1 MGELSLRLGNILK
14 IKRMDYKLL
23 KFMINLFRRFFIRWE
38 NMMEFIIF
46 IQMIGFIMDKDKM
59 KS

>member
-1 MGELSLRLGNILK
+1 
-14 IKRMDYKLL
+14 MDYKLL